1 MKNGYSRCTED
12 AMKEEGYI
20 RLTSGYGSLSN
31 GARKEGYSSG
41 YGSLSNGSKKEG
53 YTGMTSSYGS
63 LSNGARKEVSEYGQR
78 PGKKLGKGR
87 GHEIFTCDSF
97 QWAYL

>member
-12 AMKEEGYI
+12 AMKEEGYT

-31 GARKEGYSSG
+31 GSR
-41 YGSLSNGSKKEG
+41 KEG

-78 PGKKLGKGR
+78 PGKK
-87 GHEIFTCDSF
+87 
-97 QWAYL
+97 